1 MMSFKAV
8 DMSFAVHKNAD
19 VGQLQREIQ
28 QKPQVDQLALAQG
41 QQQTA
46 EGARKRTEG
55 LKETDKSAIRNKQE
69 EKKRR
74 QGSTAQASQEAS
86 DPSSSQTPAQAEHP
100 YKGHHVDVS
109 L

>member
-1 MMSFKAV
+1 MMSLKAV

-19 VGQLQREIQ
+19 AGQLQREIQ
-28 QKPQVDQLALAQG
+28 QKPQVDQMALAEV
-41 QQQTA
+41 QQRTA
-46 EGARKRTEG
+46 EGARKRAEG
-55 LKETDKSAIRNKQE
+55 LKETDKSAIRNGQE

-74 QGSTAQASQEAS
+74 QGSAAQTSQGAS
-86 DPSSSQTPAQAEHP
+86 DPSPSQTPAQAEHP